1 MVRNRRQLLTTLL
14 LAACWL
20 NGQEHQPDEP
30 VLDLGPGI
38 TPPHLV
44 HQVAP
49 KPDSGSKG
57 FRISGVVLVRMV
69 VSSQGVPVNVEVA
82 RSVDKEIDQSA
93 VDAVRQW
100 RFEPAMKE
108 GKPVAVRVTAE
119 IRFQDL

>member
-1 MVRNRRQLLTTLL
+1 MVRTRRQLLTTLL
-14 LAACWL
+14 LACRL
-20 NGQEHQPDEP
+20 NGQEHEADEP
-30 VLDLGPGI
+30 VLELGPGI
-38 TPPHLV
+38 TPPRLV

-93 VDAVRQW
+93 VEAVRQW
-100 RFEPAMKE
+100 RFDPATKE
-108 GKPVAVRVTAE
+108 GKPVAVRLTAE